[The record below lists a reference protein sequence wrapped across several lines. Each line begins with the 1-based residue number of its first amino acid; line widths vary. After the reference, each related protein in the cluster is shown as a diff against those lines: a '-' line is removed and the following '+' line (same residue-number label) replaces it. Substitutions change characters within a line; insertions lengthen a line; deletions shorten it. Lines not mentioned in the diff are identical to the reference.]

1 MLILKNRNP
10 TALVSVV
17 HIADTYV
24 TGVLCLLIFQLCLL
38 IFYKNFDL
46 LYICITDKEKDKMLL
61 T

>member
-1 MLILKNRNP
+1 MLILKNGNP

-38 IFYKNFDL
+38 IFLKRILIYYTFALPTK
-46 LYICITDKEKDKMLL
+46 KKMKCY
-61 T
+61 

>member
-17 HIADTYV
+17 HIAV

-38 IFYKNFDL
+38 IFLKNFDL
-46 LYICITDKEKDKMLL
+46 LYICITDKEKDEMLL